1 MKSLQKNR
9 AWIELDL
16 SCLKNNIDILKNI
29 NNNIIA
35 VVKANAYGHG
45 IIEIASY
52 LNKIGITFFAVAS
65 LDEAITLRKNN
76 IKGNIL
82 ILGYT
87 LKENLKYVR
96 KYNLI
101 QTIVDYDYF
110 NTIKDINFKIKAHIK
125 INTGMNRI
133 GENYQNINNIINMYK
148 NNNICIKGIF
158 THLCVS
164 DSDKISHKEF
174 TEKQLDNFNYVLN
187 ALKENNI
194 NIGITHALNS
204 YGIFNYQKYKYDYIR
219 CGILMYGINNNNSY
233 LSKNIDLKP
242 ILKLKARISSI
253 RTINKN
259 DSVSYGNTF
268 VAKKEM
274 KIASVSIGY
283 ADGLPRIVSNN
294 YFVYVNNKK
303 ANIIG
308 TICMDQLMID
318 ITNINVNVGDEV
330 IIINDNEHLNILANN
345 ASTISYEILTNLHAR
360 LPRIIIN
367 E

>member
-1 MKSLQKNR
+1 MDYLAKNR
-9 AWIELDL
+9 AWIELDV
-16 SCLKNNIDILKNI
+16 SCLKNNIELIRKV

-45 IIEIASY
+45 IIEITSY
-52 LNKIGITFFAVAS
+52 LNKIGITFFAVAT
-65 LDEAITLRKNN
+65 LDEGILLRKNN

-87 LKENLKYVR
+87 SKENLKYVR

-101 QTIVDYDYF
+101 QTIIDFDYF
-110 NTIKDINFKIKAHIK
+110 NIIKDINFKINAHIK

-133 GENYQNINNIINMYK
+133 GENYQNIKNIIDMYK
-148 NNNICIKGIF
+148 NNNICIKGIY

-164 DSDKISHKEF
+164 DSDRKNDITF

-187 ALKENNI
+187 VLKENNI

-219 CGILMYGINNNNSY
+219 CGILMYGIKNNNSY
-233 LSKNIDLKP
+233 LSKNIDLEP
-242 ILKLKARISSI
+242 ILKLKSRITSI
-253 RTINKN
+253 RNINKN

-268 VAKKEM
+268 VAKNKM

-303 ANIIG
+303 ASVIA
-308 TICMDQLMID
+308 TICMDQLIID
-318 ITNINVNVGDEV
+318 ITNIDASVGDEV
-330 IIINDNEHLNILANN
+330 LIIKDNEQLNILANN
-345 ASTISYEILTNLHAR
+345 ASTISYEILTNLHSR
-360 LPRIIIN
+360 LPRIIIKK
-367 E
+367 